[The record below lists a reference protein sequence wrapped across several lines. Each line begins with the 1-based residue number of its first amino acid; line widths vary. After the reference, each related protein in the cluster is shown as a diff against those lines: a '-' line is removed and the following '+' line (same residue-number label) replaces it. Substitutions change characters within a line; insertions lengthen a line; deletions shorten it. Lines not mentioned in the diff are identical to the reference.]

1 MRLLADVS
9 LFERQAAPVTFLR
22 KRSVISSCGV
32 KSTSEFLAV
41 PESVLDNA
49 VLSCGYLGRSVL
61 REYFFQRL
69 RHQDFLSLEYIYSG
83 EILIRSGE
91 RAYVAEPGDLCLL
104 HPNRDNALLHLPGA
118 ECRKAGMIPAGT
130 LLPELLKSLRLDRV
144 EVIRLEPALWD
155 DAFDRMWTHLHD
167 VMDPAARRRLSGE
180 MFELL
185 NLMADLSR
193 AAPVAAD
200 MAEFRTYLEDHLAEP
215 LDMKRLAAGLGM
227 SLPTLNKR
235 FRAGFNMTPYR
246 YLIRARLL
254 RAARLLCES
263 RLTVKEIGALV
274 GYGSPFHF
282 SVEFTRFH
290 GCSPRE
296 FRRLDGGRGDRQG
309 ARFITGS

>member
-1 MRLLADVS
+1 MRPLPDFS
-9 LFERQAAPVTFLR
+9 LFERQVASVTCRRRFSEVCSR
-22 KRSVISSCGV
+22 GV
-32 KSTSEFLAV
+32 KESSELQAV
-41 PESVLDNA
+41 PEQLLDGA
-49 VLSCGYLGRSVL
+49 VLSCRYLLRSSI
-61 REYFFQRL
+61 RDYFFQR
-69 RHQDFLSLEYIYSG
+69 RRNQDFFSLEYIYSG

-144 EVIRLEPALWD
+144 DVIRLDSALWD

-215 LDMKRLAAGLGM
+215 LDMTRLAAERGM

-290 GCSPRE
+290 GRSPRE
-296 FRRLDGGRGDRQG
+296 FRRLDGGRGDR
-309 ARFITGS
+309 